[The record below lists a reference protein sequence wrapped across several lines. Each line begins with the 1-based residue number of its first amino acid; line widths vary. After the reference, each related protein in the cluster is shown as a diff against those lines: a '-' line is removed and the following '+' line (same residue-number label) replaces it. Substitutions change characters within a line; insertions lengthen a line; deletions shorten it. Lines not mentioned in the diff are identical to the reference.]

1 MNDQERKA
9 AAIAQVTA
17 RNTLAPALIRE
28 LKPEI
33 RSGDKFVLDGG
44 DANATAALS
53 QSTAQEMIDDNV
65 LIGMII
71 REIGYNIE
79 KGKETAFT
87 GWLLDNEQAMAD
99 AAPNGVSYRGTFAV
113 LSASEKRTGDYRTVW
128 AFDSM
133 SSTQNLSAELAN
145 AGSEF
150 GRLYRAFLAF
160 RNADSEAESRQEWIP
175 AICAQRIS

>member
-1 MNDQERKA
+1 MTDQERKA

-17 RNTLAPALIRE
+17 RNTLEPALIRE

-53 QSTAQEMIDDNV
+53 QSTAQEMVDDGV
-65 LIGMII
+65 LVGMIV
-71 REIGYNIE
+71 REIGYNIT
-79 KGKETAFT
+79 KGREAEFT

-99 AAPNGVSYRGTFAV
+99 AAPNAVTYRGSFAV
-113 LSASEKRTGDYRTVW
+113 LSASEKRTGDYRTIW

-133 SSTQNLSAELAN
+133 GSTQNLSAELAN

-150 GRLYRAFLAF
+150 GRLYREFLAY
-160 RNADSEAESRQEWIP
+160 RDADSEAESRQEWLP
-175 AICAQRIS
+175 AVCAKRIG